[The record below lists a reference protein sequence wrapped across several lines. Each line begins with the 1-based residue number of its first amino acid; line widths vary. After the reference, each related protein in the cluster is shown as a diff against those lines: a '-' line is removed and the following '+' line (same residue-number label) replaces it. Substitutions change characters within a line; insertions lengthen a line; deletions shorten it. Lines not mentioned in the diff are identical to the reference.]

1 MHFMGEGVVG
11 VSMDKCFVLYVCMEI
26 ILSEDGIQ
34 AHAFPVTG
42 AVFSGEE
49 AAGAGV
55 SGAEE
60 PVLGTGN
67 ARVARAMVGSV
78 EMRYWTIRD
87 RDVSR
92 WAAQTRALR

>member
-1 MHFMGEGVVG
+1 MRSPR
-11 VSMDKCFVLYVCMEI
+11 VSVFVLYVYMEI
-26 ILSEDGIQ
+26 ILSKDGIQ
-34 AHAFPVTG
+34 THAFPVTG
-42 AVFSGEE
+42 AVFSGDR

-60 PVLGTGN
+60 PVPGTGN
-67 ARVARAMVGSV
+67 ARAARAMVGRV
-78 EMRYWTIRD
+78 DMRYWTIRD